1 MHEKNVRII
10 TKWEFFKGIEDKEE
24 KQKGL
29 KNKIT

>member
-1 MHEKNVRII
+1 MHEKNVRILK
-10 TKWEFFKGIEDKEE
+10 KWEFFKDIEDKEE